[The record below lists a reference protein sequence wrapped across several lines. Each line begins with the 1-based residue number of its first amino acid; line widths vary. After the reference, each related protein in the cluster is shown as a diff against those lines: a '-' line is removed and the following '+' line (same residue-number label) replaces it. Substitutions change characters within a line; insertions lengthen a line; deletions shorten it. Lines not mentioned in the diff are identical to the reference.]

1 MRSRLAL
8 IALLA
13 VSGNATTEKGK
24 SGGVPCID
32 DNKFYRNP
40 EAPSHSIWS
49 PAECAK
55 YFLCLDNEVFEFK
68 CSQGLLFDVSRQICD
83 FKANVDNCDVTSDVQ
98 PARPLLEN
106 GQCEEKSLAC
116 GDGTCLPALYF
127 CDGSVDCPD
136 GSDEGWCDALHDT
149 NAAPVCKPQK
159 CRPPDCWCSE
169 DGAGIPGNLTAL
181 AVPQMITITFDD
193 AVNAENFELYSKIFT
208 DDRKNPNGC
217 PIRGTFYISHQY
229 TNYRDV
235 QYLWNVGHEIAAHSI
250 THRGPEEWW
259 SRNATIEDWFDE
271 MVGMANIIKKYAAVR
286 IGDIKGVRAP
296 FLQVGWNR
304 QYLMMSEFGF
314 VHDSSIVAPFS
325 DPPLWPYTL
334 DYRPSH
340 PCVRVGQL
348 CPTRSYPGIWELPL
362 NQLLAGVSDHRATDG
377 TRSRLTAGSFVRFCD
392 SVPGENR
399 SCRFHS
405 RAVSEQVSQC
415 ASILTFGTFTQDYT
429 CTTVDSCP
437 SDLSGEEIY
446 KMLMLNFKRHY
457 LTNRAPLGLHFHAS
471 WFQNPMYF
479 YAFNKFVDDLLRLDD
494 VFFVTSHQVVEWMRR
509 PTSLSEIE
517 KFTSWQCEKRR
528 LESFEVACD
537 LPNSCKLPSRVL
549 KSYRYLHTCF
559 ECPKQYPWLRN
570 EFGAE

>member
-1 MRSRLAL
+1 MKSRLRLAL

-13 VSGNATTEKGK
+13 VSANTAAEKGK
-24 SGGVPCID
+24 SEEEVPCID

-40 EAPSHSIWS
+40 KAPSHSVWS
-49 PAECAK
+49 AAECAK

-98 PARPLLEN
+98 PAKPLLEN
-106 GQCEEKSLAC
+106 GQCEEKNLAC
-116 GDGTCLPALYF
+116 GDGTCLPTLYF

-149 NAAPVCKPQK
+149 NAAPVCEPQK

-169 DGAGIPGNLTAL
+169 DGTRIPENLTAL

-235 QYLWNVGHEIAAHSI
+235 QYLWNVGHEIAAHSV

-259 SRNATIEDWFDE
+259 SKNATIEDWFDE
-271 MVGMANIIKKYAAVR
+271 MVGVANIIKKYAAVHV
-286 IGDIKGVRAP
+286 GDIKGVRAP

-314 VHDSSIVAPFS
+314 VYDSSIVAPFS

-334 DYRPSH
+334 DYRPPH

-362 NQLLAGVSDHRATDG
+362 NQLLAG
-377 TRSRLTAGSFVRFCD
+377 
-392 SVPGENR
+392 
-399 SCRFHS
+399 
-405 RAVSEQVSQC
+405 
-415 ASILTFGTFTQDYT
+415 DYT

-437 SDLSGEEIY
+437 SDLSGEEVY

-509 PTSLSEIE
+509 PTSLSEVE
-517 KFTSWQCEKRR
+517 KFASWQCEKRHF
-528 LESFEVACD
+528 EPFEVACD

-570 EFGAE
+570 EFGVE